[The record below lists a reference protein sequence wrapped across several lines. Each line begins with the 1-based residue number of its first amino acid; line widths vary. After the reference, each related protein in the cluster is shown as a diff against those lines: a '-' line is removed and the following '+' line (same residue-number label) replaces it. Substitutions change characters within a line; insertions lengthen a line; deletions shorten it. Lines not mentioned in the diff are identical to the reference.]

1 MSHDDVQKFG
11 AATGEESIENTEL
24 EAEIR
29 SRAKE
34 GKITCPE
41 MFAIAEKLGLPRK
54 TIGDAATQLKI
65 KIHNCQL
72 GCF

>member
-1 MSHDDVQKFG
+1 MGHDDVKKFG
-11 AATGEESIENTEL
+11 EITGGESIENKEL
-24 EAEIR
+24 DAEIR
-29 SRAKE
+29 SRAGE

-54 TIGDAATQLKI
+54 TVGDAATQLKI

>member
-1 MSHDDVQKFG
+1 MGHDDVKKFG
-11 AATGEESIENTEL
+11 EVTGEERIEDKEL
-24 EAEIR
+24 ETLIR

-34 GKITCPE
+34 GKIMCPE

-54 TIGDAATQLKI
+54 TVGDAATRLKI

>member
-1 MSHDDVQKFG
+1 MGHDDVERFG
-11 AATGEESIENTEL
+11 EVTGEEAIENKEL

-29 SRAKE
+29 SRVKE
-34 GKITCPE
+34 NKITCPE
-41 MFAIAEKLGLPRK
+41 MFVIAEKLNLTRREV
-54 TIGDAATQLKI
+54 GDAANRLKI

>member
-1 MSHDDVQKFG
+1 MGHDDVERFG
-11 AATGEESIENTEL
+11 EVTGEEAIENKEL

-34 GKITCPE
+34 NRVTCPE

-54 TIGDAATQLKI
+54 EVGDAANQLKI
-65 KIHNCQL
+65 KIHGCQL

>member
-1 MSHDDVQKFG
+1 MGREDVMNFG
-11 AATGEESIENTEL
+11 TPTGDETIANKEL
-24 EAEIR
+24 EKELR

-34 GKITCPE
+34 NRIACAE

-54 TIGDAATQLKI
+54 QIGDAATQLKI
-65 KIHNCQL
+65 KIGNCQL

>member
-1 MSHDDVQKFG
+1 MGHDDVKKFG
-11 AATGEESIENTEL
+11 KTTGDETIENKEL
-24 EAEIR
+24 ETQIR
-29 SRAKE
+29 SRAKD

-54 TIGDAATQLKI
+54 TVGDAATQLKI

>member
-1 MSHDDVQKFG
+1 MGREDVQKFG
-11 AATGEESIENTEL
+11 TPTGGETIANKEL
-24 EAEIR
+24 EAELR

-34 GKITCPE
+34 NRINCAE

-54 TIGDAATQLKI
+54 QVGDAATHLKI
-65 KIHNCQL
+65 KISNCQL

>member
-1 MSHDDVQKFG
+1 MGHDDVKKFG
-11 AATGEESIENTEL
+11 KITGGESIENNEL
-24 EAEIR
+24 ETQIR
-29 SRAKE
+29 SRTKD

-54 TIGDAATQLKI
+54 TVGDAATQLKI